1 MYTFNLSA
9 VQSLT
14 LDYDSLISHCNTFL
28 VCSLVEVDLFTV
40 ELVISLSH
48 GCSYACSSSLSS
60 GILFS
65 HACTGLCGIVYY
77 TSKVIL

>member
-9 VQSLT
+9 VQFLT
-14 LDYDSLISHCNTFL
+14 LDYDGLITATHFI

-40 ELVISLSH
+40 ELVILLSY
-48 GCSYACSSSLSS
+48 GCSYVCSSSLSS
-60 GILFS
+60 GILLS

-77 TSKVIL
+77 YSKVIL